1 MSRVW
6 RSVPL
11 SPMSLASTSGRTL
24 SGALHSVSSVASRH
38 LVAASA
44 VAIGATGAVELAKE
58 DDVLAT
64 LVLRS
69 PC

>member
-1 MSRVW
+1 MIGRLV
-6 RSVPL
+6 RRYRAT
-11 SPMSLASTSGRTL
+11 SLITL
-24 SGALHSVSSVASRH
+24 VLAA